1 MSQFRFPGARW
12 WKFDFHTHTPA
23 SDDFLKGCSQSV
35 KDQVT
40 PEFWLRK
47 FMEKGIECVAVTDHN
62 SGGWIDKL
70 QQKYEE
76 LEVNKEE
83 LDWFRPLYLFPGVEI
98 SAYGDVHILAI
109 LGPGKNKGD
118 IDQLLGAVGYQ
129 STKGKSDG
137 VTTKSITELVNAIAG
152 LDGIAIPAHVDQ
164 PKGLFE
170 QTQSQIPTLTQ
181 VLNNPNILAMELCDE
196 NYQKPQEY
204 LKKDSP
210 WTEVRGSDTHNFR
223 HDAFGNFTWIKM
235 DSPPSIEGLRLAL
248 IDGTAS
254 VNRDMNASP
263 NHHANFLIEELIIDQ
278 AKYVGRSCPLGCRFS
293 PFLNTIIGGRGSGKS
308 TLLEFMRLALR
319 REKDLPGELTQ
330 ENDKYFNVGNQNL
343 LIENSRLSLIYRKHN
358 VRYRLNWSAG
368 ADLPSMEEETD
379 GNWQTVPG
387 EIRSLF
393 PAYVYSQKQIFE
405 LAKEPSAL
413 LDIVDEAPD
422 VDSAT
427 FEKQRRELV
436 NRYKQIEQKIQ
447 ELSDNIESENRLRGE
462 RNDLARQIEQIE
474 KSGHRE
480 VLQNYRKRQQQRNE
494 ISNVEANWQGMSDQ
508 IKELGDSV
516 APVQFNTNYFDGYDE
531 MLSALRAANEKWV
544 ALNDKLSGLAQEA
557 QTFLSNWQVEK
568 KHASWLLSL
577 EAEMDRYDQLRTQL
591 EQQDIDP
598 NRYPSLL
605 TQQRNLQRELQQIG
619 AYRSRIGEL
628 EVEKRTV
635 FENIVKNRKA
645 LTERRKA
652 FLDSVLKDNSSV
664 SIEVLPFG
672 QDWAGIEKE
681 VRSILQCPERYARDF
696 QDLKHAYESSCEQK
710 IEGLKGT
717 IERIR
722 NGERG
727 NWTGWFVK
735 RVQGLPQESIS
746 DVNLWFPEDDL
757 KITFGAQN
765 HPIEQGSPGQKT
777 AALLAFILSY
787 GSEPL
792 LLDQPEDDLDNEL
805 IYDLIVQQLRETKR
819 RRQIIVVTHN
829 ANIVVNGDAEMVLP
843 LEVTKGE
850 THLRRA
856 ASIQDKQVRQ
866 TICDVLE
873 GGQLAFE
880 QRYRRIHLEN

>member
-1 MSQFRFPGARW
+1 
-12 WKFDFHTHTPA
+12 
-23 SDDFLKGCSQSV
+23 
-35 KDQVT
+35 
-40 PEFWLRK
+40 
-47 FMEKGIECVAVTDHN
+47 MEKGIDCVAITDHN

-76 LEVNKEE
+76 LNVIKEE

-98 SAYGDVHILAI
+98 SANGDVHILAI

-137 VTTKSITELVNAIAG
+137 VTTKSITELVDAIAG

-170 QTQSQIPTLTQ
+170 QLQSQIPTLTQ

-235 DSPPSIEGLRLAL
+235 DSPPSFEGLRLAL

-254 VNRDMNASP
+254 VNRDMNANP
-263 NHHANFLIEELIIDQ
+263 NHHADFLVEELAIEQ
-278 AKYVGRSCPLGCRFS
+278 AKYVGRFGPLGCRFS

-330 ENDKYFNVGNQNL
+330 ENEKYFNIGNENL
-343 LIENSRLSLIYRKHN
+343 LIENSRISLIYRKYN

-368 ADLPSMEEETD
+368 ADLPSIEEEKD

-422 VDSAT
+422 VDFAT
-427 FEKQRRELV
+427 FEKRRKELV

-494 ISNVEANWQGMSDQ
+494 IKNVEDNWRKMRDQ
-508 IKELGDSV
+508 IKELRDSV
-516 APVQFNTNYFDGYDE
+516 APVQFNSQYFDGYDE
-531 MLSALRAANEKWV
+531 MLSALRTANEKWV
-544 ALNDKLSGLAQEA
+544 AISDNLSELAQEA
-557 QTFLSNWQVEK
+557 QTILSNWQFEQ
-568 KHASWLLSL
+568 KHAAWLRSL
-577 EAEMDRYDQLRTQL
+577 EAEMDQYDQLRTQL

-628 EVEKRTV
+628 EVEKQTV
-635 FENIVKNRKA
+635 FEKIIKNRKA
-645 LTERRKA
+645 LTERRIA
-652 FLDSVLKDNSSV
+652 FLTRVLKDNSSV

-681 VRSILQCPERYARDF
+681 VRSILQCPERYGRDF
-696 QDLKHAYESSCEQK
+696 QNLKHAYESSCDQK

-727 NWTGWFVK
+727 NWTGWFIK

-746 DVNLWFPEDDL
+746 DFNLWFPEDDL

-765 HPIEQGSPGQKT
+765 QPIEQGSPGQKT

-843 LEVTKGE
+843 LEIAGGE
-850 THLRRA
+850 THVRRA
-856 ASIQDKQVRQ
+856 ASIQNEEVRHM
-866 TICDVLE
+866 ICNILE
-873 GGQLAFE
+873 GGQQAFE
-880 QRYRRIHLEN
+880 QRYKRIHLES

>member
-1 MSQFRFPGARW
+1 MNQWDFPGASW

-23 SDDFLKGCSQSV
+23 SYDFMSRCSQEE
-35 KDQVT
+35 KDMFT
-40 PEFWLRK
+40 PERWLRE
-47 FMEKGIECVAVTDHN
+47 FMDRGIQCVAITDHD
-62 SGGWIDKL
+62 SAGWIVRLQEKL
-70 QQKYEE
+70 EE
-76 LEVNKEE
+76 LSEE
-83 LDWFRPLYLFPGVEI
+83 RPHWFRPLYLFPGVEI
-98 SAYGDVHILAI
+98 SANENVHLLAI
-109 LGPGKNKGD
+109 FGSDKSESD
-118 IDQLLGAVGYQ
+118 IERLLGAIGFR
-129 STKGKSDG
+129 SGPGSRA
-137 VTTKSITELVNAIAG
+137 TKSVNDIVEEITSRE
-152 LDGIAIPAHVDQ
+152 GIAIPAHVDRE
-164 PKGLFE
+164 KG
-170 QTQSQIPTLTQ
+170 
-181 VLNNPNILAMELCDE
+181 ILQLPGKSLLEWLDNEDIYAMELWDDS
-196 NYQKPQEY
+196 YPKPQLY
-204 LKKDSP
+204 ADKKLN
-210 WTEVRGSDTHNFR
+210 WVEVRGSDTHFNFLDSSR
-223 HDAFGNFTWIKM
+223 SQKDELGAFTWVKM
-235 DSPPSIEGLRLAL
+235 DKPTIEGLRLAL

-254 VNRDMNASP
+254 VNRDMNANP
-263 NHHANFLIEELIIDQ
+263 NHHADFLIEELAIDQ
-278 AKYVGRSCPLGCRFS
+278 AKYVGRSGPLGCRFS

-330 ENDKYFNVGNQNL
+330 ENEKYFNIGNENL
-343 LIENSRLSLIYRKHN
+343 LIENSRISLIYRKYN
-358 VRYRLNWSAG
+358 VRYRLNWSAS
-368 ADLPSMEEETD
+368 ADLPSIEEEKD

-422 VDSAT
+422 VDSAA
-427 FEKQRRELV
+427 FEKRRIELV

-494 ISNVEANWQGMSDQ
+494 INNVEDNWRKMRDQ
-508 IKELGDSV
+508 IKELRDSV
-516 APVQFNTNYFDGYDE
+516 APVQFNSQYFDGYDE
-531 MLSALRAANEKWV
+531 MLSALRTANEKWV
-544 ALNDKLSGLAQEA
+544 AISDNLSELAQEA
-557 QTFLSNWQVEK
+557 QTILSNWQFEK
-568 KHASWLLSL
+568 KHAAWLRSL
-577 EAEMDRYDQLRTQL
+577 EAEMDQYDQLRTQL
-591 EQQDIDP
+591 EQQEIDP

-628 EVEKRTV
+628 EVEKQIV
-635 FENIVKNRKA
+635 FENIVMNRKA
-645 LTERRKA
+645 LTERRIA
-652 FLDSVLKDNSSV
+652 FLTRVLKDNSSV

-681 VRSILQCPERYARDF
+681 IRSILQCPVRYGRDF
-696 QDLKHAYESSCEQK
+696 QNLKHAYESSCDQK
-710 IEGLKGT
+710 IEGLKGM

-727 NWTGWFVK
+727 NWTGWFIK

-746 DVNLWFPEDDL
+746 DFNLWFPEDDL

-765 HPIEQGSPGQKT
+765 QPIEQGSPGQKT

-805 IYDLIVQQLRETKR
+805 IYDLIVQQLRETKS

-843 LEVTKGE
+843 LEVAGGE

-856 ASIQDKQVRQ
+856 ASIQNEKVRQ
-866 TICDVLE
+866 LICNILE
-873 GGQLAFE
+873 GGQQAFE
-880 QRYRRIHLEN
+880 QRYKRIHLER